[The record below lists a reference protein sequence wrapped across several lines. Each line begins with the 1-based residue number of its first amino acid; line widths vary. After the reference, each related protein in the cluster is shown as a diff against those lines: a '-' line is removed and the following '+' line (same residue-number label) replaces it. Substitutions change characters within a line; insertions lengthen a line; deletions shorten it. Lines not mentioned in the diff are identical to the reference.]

1 LKREV
6 RIASAA
12 NLDLA
17 RLVDFLAVRNA
28 NAALRA
34 ADALE
39 AAIRSLDEFSE
50 RGRPGPDPG
59 PPIDPLN
66 SRKSGPYFE
75 PRKTRKARTGAE
87 PQLPFSV
94 TPETF
99 PDLSREE
106 SSGISSAPRLE
117 GDPG

>member
-59 PPIDPLN
+59 LRELIVPFGSGAYVIQYRVDP
-66 SRKSGPYFE
+66 
-75 PRKTRKARTGAE
+75 TIVVVARIFHG
-87 PQLPFSV
+87 
-94 TPETF
+94 
-99 PDLSREE
+99 RED
-106 SSGISSAPRLE
+106 R
-117 GDPG
+117 